1 MTLNVYSDLPVN
13 FLILATNEKLLMTS
27 PVCRWQTWLTEE
39 IFMTKYCQQKP
50 LFVTNII
57 SEVWVTK
64 EMLVY
69 ITNTGTRLD
78 FVKFG
83 GWYF

>member
-1 MTLNVYSDLPVN
+1 
-13 FLILATNEKLLMTS
+13 
-27 PVCRWQTWLTEE
+27 
-39 IFMTKYCQQKP
+39 MTKYCQQKP